1 MGLRALVRVL
11 ESDGSRGATKN
22 GLNPVV
28 VGVKSELKERV
39 VVWLLIREAGW
50 AKAAPERSGIREPAQ
65 VLREVESMSAS
76 NAREVRGQVKGSP
89 APPVG
94 WLRRKR
100 AFKSKGINSELG
112 DSPTPP
118 LNRGADLTKDKRE
131 ALTANPERRAD
142 SLAVTGLIQ
151 PWSSVEPKEVLP
163 PLTMASGP
171 VHSTC
176 WVEGEAGPRR

>member
-1 MGLRALVRVL
+1 MGLRALVRAL
-11 ESDGSRGATKN
+11 GSDGSRGATKN
-22 GLNPVV
+22 DLSPM
-28 VGVKSELKERV
+28 VGGVRSEPKKRA
-39 VVWLLIREAGW
+39 VVWPLIRVAGW
-50 AKAAPERSGIREPAQ
+50 AKAAPERSGIRELAQ

-76 NAREVRGQVKGSP
+76 NAKEARGQVKGSL

-100 AFKSKGINSELG
+100 ALKSKGINSELG
-112 DSPTPP
+112 DSPAPP

-131 ALTANPERRAD
+131 ALIASPERRAD

-151 PWSSVEPKEVLP
+151 PWSSVEPKEVFP
-163 PLTMASGP
+163 PPTMASGP